1 MTYQD
6 KEKTPTKFATLLSL
20 PFHKINN
27 DIGIKIIQ
35 KWVATE
41 IPPKMPPK
49 HG

>member
-1 MTYQD
+1 MIKKKPQQ
-6 KEKTPTKFATLLSL
+6 KFAILLLL

-27 DIGIKIIQ
+27 DIGIKISQ

-41 IPPKMPPK
+41 IPPKIPPK